1 MSTGM
6 VLEENREQRFLELY
20 GHLLLYVNDRFALIE
35 EIETY
40 EELEQYDTGELLP
53 IRESL
58 YEKDTEQ
65 LIHEFVEENPAD
77 LTAENLAVV
86 GSWTDCEFGEFVVVR
101 HFEDHAVF
109 LDWERPPRAY
119 AVKAVRAPF
128 TEFWSEDALPLMVS
142 MVALLPF
149 EDVIVSDGWFGIQ
162 PIVIGGNISTDI
174 DDAYE
179 EAKHRF
185 GLIESLPP
193 PEEEEKNEA
202 EQLRFYM
209 KNKRNRERYRKEIED
224 LKDKDSELERIYHQE
239 LGKARARS
247 LGRELR
253 DIDLNEAHFAIYD
266 DRIIASGTS
275 EEQVQQILNEIMP
288 AGKQNHPYLYHFDP

>member
-6 VLEENREQRFLELY
+6 LLETEREQRFLELY
-20 GHLLLYVNDRFALIE
+20 GHLLIYVNDRFGITE
-35 EIETY
+35 ELKTY
-40 EELEQYDTGELLP
+40 EQLEQRDTGELLP
-53 IRESL
+53 IRETL
-58 YEKDTEQ
+58 YEEDTEQ
-65 LIHEFVEENPAD
+65 LIRDFVEENPANLSED
-77 LTAENLAVV
+77 DLAVV
-86 GSWTDCEFGEFVVVR
+86 ETWTDYEFGDFLVVR
-101 HFEDHAVF
+101 HFDDHAVF
-109 LDWERPPRAY
+109 LDWEESPRAF

-128 TEFWSEDALPLMVS
+128 SEFWSEDALPLMVS
-142 MVALLPF
+142 IVALLPF

-162 PIVIGGNISTDI
+162 QVVIGGNISTDI

-193 PEEEEKNEA
+193 PSEEEKSDA

-209 KNKRNRERYRKEIED
+209 KNKRNRERYRKEIQE
-224 LKDKDSELERIYHQE
+224 LKDKNLELERVYHEE

-253 DIDLNEAHFAIYD
+253 DLDLNEAYFAIYD
-266 DRIIASGTS
+266 DRIIASGTT
-275 EEQVQQILNEIMP
+275 ETQVQDILDEIMP
-288 AGKQNHPYLYHFDP
+288 SGKENHPYIYHFNP

>member
-6 VLEENREQRFLELY
+6 VLEEDREQRFLELY
-20 GHLLLYVNDRFALIE
+20 GHLLLYVNDRFDLIE

-53 IRESL
+53 IRETL
-58 YEKDTEQ
+58 YEEDTEQ
-65 LIHEFVEENPAD
+65 LIREFVEENPAD
-77 LTAENLAVV
+77 FSERDLAVV
-86 GSWTDCEFGEFVVVR
+86 KNWTDCEFGEFVVVR
-101 HFEDHAVF
+101 HFDDHAVF
-109 LDWERPPRAY
+109 LDWEEPPQAY
-119 AVKAVRAPF
+119 AVKAVRASF

-142 MVALLPF
+142 IVALLPF
-149 EDVIVSDGWFGIQ
+149 EDVIVSDGWLGIQ

-209 KNKRNRERYRKEIED
+209 KNKRNRERYRSEIKE
-224 LKDKDSELERIYHQE
+224 LKDKNLDLERIYHQE

-253 DIDLNEAHFAIYD
+253 DIDLNEAYFAIYD
-266 DRIIASGTS
+266 DRIIASATS
-275 EEQVQQILNEIMP
+275 EEQVREILNDIMP
-288 AGKQNHPYLYHFDP
+288 NGKQNHPYIYHLSP